1 MTQTPRQV
9 LAEVAAA
16 GYCGHPVQ
24 LHGTTV
30 DVETGELS
38 HTLLRVPCKDRRAAV
53 CPACSYLYKADAWI
67 LIAAGMLGGKGLSAE
82 VESHPRVFVTLT
94 APSFGAVHRVTTS
107 GRCHPSSRPA
117 TCRHGVTTTCR
128 TSHADDD
135 SLLGAPLCVDCF
147 DYEAAVLWNATAS
160 KLWHRTMVR
169 LRQGVGATQHLGEAE
184 LHKIARINYLKVAE
198 FQRRGLVHFHAVI
211 RADGPDGAESP
222 PPEWLTTEV
231 LEHQVRR
238 LALTVVFKGIERLGF
253 QWGSQ
258 LEISDVTAGED
269 DGRRI
274 AGYLAKYAV
283 KSTDDSATFAR
294 RFRRRHD
301 IERMPARDHARQLA
315 LTAWD
320 LGEDPA
326 LEALGLRRH
335 AHAFGF
341 TGQLIT
347 KSQGFSA
354 PSPTPAAATPTRG
367 ARRSPSSSTP
377 RPWRCASGP
386 RNDASKTSKSSGA
399 PGTTPGM
406 VPELVPMVPGVVPK
420 RATTKRRIPSDCTGG
435 NESMDDSGNSRVS
448 PVRHDHTHRRT
459 APAHPRAGPALERPG
474 GTTSP
479 PALRRP
485 RDRHRVSDLD
495 RRAGGVLPR
504 PRSGPG
510 T

>member
-1 MTQTPRQV
+1 V

-16 GYCGHPVQ
+16 GYCVHPVQ

-67 LIAAGMLGGKGLSAE
+67 LIAAGMLGGKGLTPE

-94 APSFGAVHRVTTS
+94 APSFGAVHRVAKF
-107 GRCHPSSRPA
+107 GRCHPGSRA
-117 TCRHGVTTTCR
+117 MTCGHGVTRICR
-128 TSHADDD
+128 TCHTDDD
-135 SLLGAPLCVDCF
+135 PLLGAPLCTDCF
-147 DYEAAVLWNATAS
+147 DYQEAVLWNATAS
-160 KLWHRTMVR
+160 RLWHRTMVR
-169 LRQGVGATQHLGEAE
+169 LRQGVGATQHLSEAE
-184 LHKIARINYLKVAE
+184 LHKVARINYLKVAE

-211 RADGPDGAESP
+211 RADGPEGAESP

-238 LALTVVFKGIERLGF
+238 LALTVVYKGTERRGF
-253 QWGSQ
+253 QWGTQ

-283 KSTDDSATFAR
+283 KSTDGSATFAR
-294 RFRRRHD
+294 RFRRRID

-320 LGEDPA
+320 LGVNPE

-347 KSQGFSA
+347 KSQGFSTTFLA
-354 PSPTPAAATPTRG
+354 LREARAAYMT
-367 ARRSPSSSTP
+367 
-377 RPWRCASGP
+377 AS
-386 RNDASKTSKSSGA
+386 NEGA
-399 PGTTPGM
+399 PM
-406 VPELVPMVPGVVPK
+406 VLGSYAYAGRGYTDPRGEAVAELLHTETVAMRQ
-420 RATTKRRIPSDCTGG
+420 RAKERRVDELQELGS
-435 NESMDDSGNSRVS
+435 S
-448 PVRHDHTHRRT
+448 
-459 APAHPRAGPALERPG
+459 
-474 GTTSP
+474 
-479 PALRRP
+479 
-485 RDRHRVSDLD
+485 
-495 RRAGGVLPR
+495 
-504 PRSGPG
+504 RSGSQDGSRTGSHGSRSGSQESEVQAADPQ
-510 T
+510 